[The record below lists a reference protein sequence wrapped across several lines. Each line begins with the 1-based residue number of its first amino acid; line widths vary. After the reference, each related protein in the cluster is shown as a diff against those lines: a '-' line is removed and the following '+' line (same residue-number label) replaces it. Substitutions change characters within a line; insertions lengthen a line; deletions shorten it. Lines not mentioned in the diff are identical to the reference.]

1 MLSRSRKHIL
11 ILPLPHLQNVPAP
24 LSILLLLWLKATF
37 TSFLDSSQCVLASL
51 LSPSC
56 WGLGP
61 PSTWSSQS
69 SEPPSLS
76 IGISLPPT
84 GKAAKDACLVEVEG
98 EMLLRNSGMLPE
110 IVWTLRMGLP
120 WCPSDFTLLYQPQS
134 QKFELQL
141 VGVLYDA
148 L

>member
-1 MLSRSRKHIL
+1 MLSRSRSTSSSC
-11 ILPLPHLQNVPAP
+11 LPSSPECVPAS
-24 LSILLLLWLKATF
+24 LSCCFSGLGNLHL
-37 TSFLDSSQCVLASL
+37 FLDSSQCVLASSTPFSML
-51 LSPSC
+51 
-56 WGLGP
+56 GLGP

-69 SEPPSLS
+69 SEPLPFYC
-76 IGISLPPT
+76 ISLPPT

-110 IVWTLRMGLP
+110 IVWTLEGWVCLGAP
-120 WCPSDFTLLYQPQS
+120 VTSHFLYQPQS